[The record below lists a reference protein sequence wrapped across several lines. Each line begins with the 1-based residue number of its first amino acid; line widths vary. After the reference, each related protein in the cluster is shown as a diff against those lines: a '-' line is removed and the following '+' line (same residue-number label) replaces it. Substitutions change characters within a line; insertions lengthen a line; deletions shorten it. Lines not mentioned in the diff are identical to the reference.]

1 MNVLI
6 TGIAG
11 FIGSALADWHIKN
24 GDTVYGMDKNFYWLK
39 NRHEMKL
46 DLADDFS
53 KIITSISKRPDFSDM
68 IFNNKID
75 ILYHCAAIVGVHN
88 FSDGNE
94 KDSYLN
100 NSAIDRNILNLLNF
114 MPDAKVAYMSSSEVY
129 GANCSEPFKESD
141 TPRMLT
147 SSRGLYSAEKY
158 CMEQM
163 LSLLPNKTFIFRLF
177 NVCGY
182 GQKESQGFI
191 SKLVYCTHTASRKD
205 ETINIYKNGVRCYCH
220 ISDAVRM
227 MTDILEN
234 SNSPNGIYNIGNPA
248 LMMSNVD
255 VFNFY
260 LKFFNLSPEN
270 IKMQLIEDDEI
281 GTRIPDISKALKY
294 TKAPKMTLDDIFKE
308 FQRNICCVL

>member
-11 FIGSALADWHIKN
+11 FIGSALADWHIKS

-39 NRHEMKL
+39 NRHEMKVN
-46 DLADDFS
+46 LADDFG
-53 KIITSISKRPDFSDM
+53 KILTSISKRPDFSDV

-75 ILYHCAAIVGVHN
+75 IVYHCAAIVGVHN

-94 KDSYLN
+94 KESYLN
-100 NSAIDRNILNLLNF
+100 NSAIDRNVLNLLNF

-129 GANCSEPFKESD
+129 GAECKEPFKESD

-163 LSLLPNKTFIFRLF
+163 LKLLPNKTYIFRLF

-191 SKLVYCTHTASRKD
+191 SKLVYIAHTTSRKG
-205 ETINIYKNGVRCYCH
+205 ESINIHKNGVRCYCH
-220 ISDAVRM
+220 ISDAVQM
-227 MTDILEN
+227 MTDILA
-234 SNSPNGIYNIGNPA
+234 SNTRGIFNIGNPA
-248 LMMSNVD
+248 LKLSNID
-255 VFNFY
+255 VFNAFV
-260 LKFFNLSPEN
+260 KFFDLSPEK
-270 IKMQLIEDDEI
+270 IKMELIENDEI

-294 TKAPKMTLDDIFKE
+294 TKAPEITLNDIFKE
-308 FQRNICCVL
+308 FQENMKYY